1 MSMQMPEIYEL
12 MEGLPPGAW
21 VAISTDDRKVLAYGE
36 DAEEVLATARRLGV
50 AGPFIGR
57 VPQEEETLMFY

>member
-1 MSMQMPEIYEL
+1 MQMPEIYEL
-12 MEGLPPGAW
+12 MDGLPPGAW
-21 VAISTDDRKVLAYGE
+21 VAISTDEHKVLTYGD
-36 DAEEVLATARRLGV
+36 DAEDVLDRARKLGV